1 MPIPRLQ
8 RFSGFFVNMTFQN
21 IQRALFILSFVAM
34 GVSAFALGF
43 FGLNLGIDFTGGS
56 LLEAVYEKERPTAQR
71 IQEALGDLDLGSL
84 SVQHTGEKGV
94 LLRMRDIPE
103 TTHQQVLTAL
113 GDLGAAEQRSVEELR
128 FESIGPVIGKELR
141 EKTLLLAAL
150 AIFAVILYIAFAF
163 RRTAERIRPWHWS
176 LAALVASFHDILLP
190 LGVFAV
196 LGEYVGFQFTIPVVV
211 ALLTVVGYSI
221 NDTVVVFDR
230 IRENIFKH
238 VGFDFQDTVKQAL
251 RQTWFRSLST
261 SLTTL
266 VVLLSMYLFG
276 GATLKDFAF
285 MLMIGIV
292 VGTFS
297 SLFLAPSLLL
307 LWRKEMFRI

>member
-1 MPIPRLQ
+1 M
-8 RFSGFFVNMTFQN
+8 MFQKA
-21 IQRALFILSFVAM
+21 QRALFILSFVAM

-56 LLEAVYEKERPTAQR
+56 LLEAQYNEERPTTEG
-71 IQEALGDLDLGSL
+71 IQEALQDLDLGFL

-103 TTHQQVLTAL
+103 TTHQQVLSLL
-113 GDLGAAEQRSVEELR
+113 GEGVEELR

-141 EKTLLLAAL
+141 EKTLLLAGL
-150 AIFAVILYIAFAF
+150 AIFVVMLYIAFAF
-163 RRTAERIRPWHWS
+163 RRTAEYIRPWHWS
-176 LAALVASFHDILLP
+176 GAALVASFHDILLP
-190 LGVFAV
+190 LGVFA
-196 LGEYVGFQFTIPVVV
+196 LMGEYVGLQVSIPVVV

-266 VVLLSMYLFG
+266 VVLLSIYLFG

-292 VGTFS
+292 AGTFS

-307 LWRKEMFRI
+307 VWRKEMFRL

>member
-1 MPIPRLQ
+1 MMFQKLQ
-8 RFSGFFVNMTFQN
+8 R
-21 IQRALFILSFVAM
+21 ILFILSFVSM
-34 GVSAFALGF
+34 GVSAFALSF

-56 LLEAVYEKERPTAQR
+56 LLEAKYAIVRPATEE
-71 IQEALGDLDLGSL
+71 IHTLLKDVDLGSL
-84 SVQHTGEKGV
+84 SVQHTGETGV
-94 LLRMRDIPE
+94 LLRMKDIPE
-103 TTHQQVLTAL
+103 ETHQQILSLL
-113 GDLGAAEQRSVEELR
+113 GDGVLELR

-141 EKTLLLAAL
+141 EKTLLLAGL
-150 AIFAVILYIAFAF
+150 AMAVVILYIAFSF

-176 LAALVASFHDILLP
+176 GAALVASFHDILLP
-190 LGVFAV
+190 LGLFAV
-196 LGEYVGFQFTIPVVV
+196 LGKYAGIEVTIPVVV

-238 VGFDFQDTVKQAL
+238 VGFDFKDTIKQAL

-266 VVLLSMYLFG
+266 TVLLSIYLFG
-276 GATLKDFAF
+276 GSTLKDFSF
-285 MLMIGIV
+285 MLMVGIV
-292 VGTFS
+292 AGTFS

-307 LWRKEMFRI
+307 VWRREIFKT

>member
-1 MPIPRLQ
+1 
-8 RFSGFFVNMTFQN
+8 MTFQKL
-21 IQRALFILSFVAM
+21 QRILFILSFISM
-34 GVSAFALGF
+34 GASAFALSF

-56 LLEAVYEKERPTAQR
+56 LLEAKYATMRPATEE
-71 IQEALGDLDLGSL
+71 IQTLLKDVDLGSL
-84 SVQHTGEKGV
+84 SVQHAGETGV
-94 LLRMRDIPE
+94 LLRMKDIPE
-103 TTHQQVLTAL
+103 ETHQQVLSLL
-113 GDLGAAEQRSVEELR
+113 GDGVLELR

-141 EKTLLLAAL
+141 EKTLLLAGL
-150 AIFAVILYIAFAF
+150 AMAVVILYIAFSF

-176 LAALVASFHDILLP
+176 GAALVASFHDILLP
-190 LGVFAV
+190 LGLFAV
-196 LGEYVGFQFTIPVVV
+196 LGKYAGVEVTIPVVV

-238 VGFDFQDTVKQAL
+238 VGFDFQDTIKQAL

-266 VVLLSMYLFG
+266 AVLLSIYLFG
-276 GATLKDFAF
+276 GSTLKDFSF
-285 MLMIGIV
+285 MLMVGIV
-292 VGTFS
+292 AGTFS

-307 LWRKEMFRI
+307 VWKREMFKA

>member
-1 MPIPRLQ
+1 MMFQKLQ
-8 RFSGFFVNMTFQN
+8 R
-21 IQRALFILSFVAM
+21 ILFILSLVLM
-34 GVSAFALGF
+34 GVSVFVLGF

-56 LLEAVYEKERPTAQR
+56 LLEIEYEKERPTIES
-71 IQEALGDLDLGSL
+71 IQETLHNLDLGSL
-84 SVQHTGEKGV
+84 SVQHTGEQGV
-94 LLRMRDIPE
+94 LIRMKDISE
-103 TTHQQVLTAL
+103 SVHQQVLSLL
-113 GDLGAAEQRSVEELR
+113 GGKAEELR

-141 EKTLLLAAL
+141 EKTLLLAGL
-150 AIFAVILYIAFAF
+150 AMAVVILYVAFAF

-176 LAALVASFHDILLP
+176 GAAMVASFHDILLP

-196 LGEYVGFQFTIPVVV
+196 LGEYAGVQVTIPVVV

-266 VVLLSMYLFG
+266 AVLLSIYLFG
-276 GATLKDFAF
+276 GASLKDFAF
-285 MLMIGIV
+285 MLMVGIIA
-292 VGTFS
+292 GTFS
-297 SLFLAPSLLL
+297 SLFLAPTLLL
-307 LWRKEMFRI
+307 VWRREMFRG

>member
-1 MPIPRLQ
+1 MI
-8 RFSGFFVNMTFQN
+8 FQK
-21 IQRALFILSFVAM
+21 IQRILLILSFVAM
-34 GVSAFALGF
+34 AGSAFSISF

-56 LLEAVYEKERPTAQR
+56 LLEAEYTKTRPAVEE
-71 IQEALGDLDLGSL
+71 IQKTLKGVDLGSL
-84 SVQHTGEKGV
+84 SVQHMGDNGV
-94 LLRMRDIPE
+94 ILRMKDISNE
-103 TTHQQVLTAL
+103 THQQVLSLLGNEAL
-113 GDLGAAEQRSVEELR
+113 ELR

-141 EKTLLLAAL
+141 EKTLLLAGL
-150 AIFAVILYIAFAF
+150 AMLIVVLYIAFSF
-163 RRTAERIRPWHWS
+163 RRTAERIYPWHWS
-176 LAALVASFHDILLP
+176 GAALVASFHDIILS
-190 LGVFAV
+190 LGVFAL
-196 LGEYVGFQFTIPVVV
+196 LGRYVGVEVTIPVVV

-238 VGFDFQDTVKQAL
+238 VGFDLTDTVQQAL

-266 VVLLSMYLFG
+266 AVLLSVYLFG
-276 GATLKDFAF
+276 GATLKEFAF
-285 MLMIGIV
+285 MLMIGIS

-307 LWRKEMFRI
+307 VWRKEMFRS

>member
-1 MPIPRLQ
+1 MFQKLQ
-8 RFSGFFVNMTFQN
+8 R
-21 IQRALFILSFVAM
+21 ILFILSFVSM
-34 GVSAFALGF
+34 GVSAFALSF

-56 LLEAVYEKERPTAQR
+56 LLEAKYATVRPATEE
-71 IQEALGDLDLGSL
+71 IHTLLKDVDLGSL
-84 SVQHTGEKGV
+84 SVQHTGETGV
-94 LLRMRDIPE
+94 LLRMKDIPE
-103 TTHQQVLTAL
+103 ETHQQILSLL
-113 GDLGAAEQRSVEELR
+113 GDGVLELR

-141 EKTLLLAAL
+141 EKTLLLAGL
-150 AIFAVILYIAFAF
+150 AMAVVILYIAFSF

-176 LAALVASFHDILLP
+176 GAALVASFHDILLP
-190 LGVFAV
+190 LGLFAV
-196 LGEYVGFQFTIPVVV
+196 LGKYAGIEVTIPVVV

-238 VGFDFQDTVKQAL
+238 VGFDFKDTIKQAL

-266 VVLLSMYLFG
+266 TVLLSIYLFG
-276 GATLKDFAF
+276 GSTLKDFSF
-285 MLMIGIV
+285 MLMVGIV
-292 VGTFS
+292 AGTFS

-307 LWRKEMFRI
+307 VWRREIFKT

>member
-1 MPIPRLQ
+1 MMFQKAQ
-8 RFSGFFVNMTFQN
+8 RV
-21 IQRALFILSFVAM
+21 LFILSFVAM
-34 GVSAFALGF
+34 GASAFALGF

-56 LLEAVYEKERPTAQR
+56 LLEAEYEKERPTTES
-71 IQEALGDLDLGSL
+71 IQESLRDLDLGSL

-94 LLRMRDIPE
+94 LLKMKDIPE
-103 TTHQQVLTAL
+103 SVHQQVLFAL
-113 GDLGAAEQRSVEELR
+113 GEKAQELR

-141 EKTLLLAAL
+141 EKTLLLVGL
-150 AIFAVILYIAFAF
+150 AMAAVILYIAFAF
-163 RRTAERIRPWHWS
+163 RRTAERIYPWHWS
-176 LAALVASFHDILLP
+176 GAAMVASFHDILLP

-196 LGEYVGFQFTIPVVV
+196 LGEYAGVQVTIPVVV

-238 VGFDFQDTVKQAL
+238 VGFDLKDTVKQAL

-266 VVLLSMYLFG
+266 AVLLSIYLFG

-292 VGTFS
+292 AGTFA

-307 LWRKEMFRI
+307 VWKREMCRV

>member
-1 MPIPRLQ
+1 MMFQKLQ
-8 RFSGFFVNMTFQN
+8 R
-21 IQRALFILSFVAM
+21 ILFILSFVSM
-34 GVSAFALGF
+34 GVSAFALSF

-56 LLEAVYEKERPTAQR
+56 LLEAEYSTLRPATEE
-71 IQEALGDLDLGSL
+71 IHTLLKDVDLGSL
-84 SVQHTGEKGV
+84 SVQHTGETGV
-94 LLRMRDIPE
+94 LLRMKDIPE
-103 TTHQQVLTAL
+103 ETHQQVLSLL
-113 GDLGAAEQRSVEELR
+113 GDGVLELR

-141 EKTLLLAAL
+141 EKTLLLAGL
-150 AIFAVILYIAFAF
+150 AMAVVILYIAFSF

-176 LAALVASFHDILLP
+176 GAALVASFHDILLP
-190 LGVFAV
+190 LGLFAV
-196 LGEYVGFQFTIPVVV
+196 LGKYAGVEVTIPVVV

-238 VGFDFQDTVKQAL
+238 VGFDFKDTIKQAL

-266 VVLLSMYLFG
+266 TVLLSIYLFG
-276 GATLKDFAF
+276 GSTLKDFSF
-285 MLMIGIV
+285 MLMVGIV
-292 VGTFS
+292 AGTFS

-307 LWRKEMFRI
+307 VWRREMFKA

>member
-1 MPIPRLQ
+1 M
-8 RFSGFFVNMTFQN
+8 MFQKV
-21 IQRALFILSFVAM
+21 QRALFILSFVAM
-34 GVSAFALGF
+34 GTSALALGF

-56 LLEAVYEKERPTAQR
+56 LLEAEYEKERPTTTS
-71 IQEALGDLDLGSL
+71 IQESLHNLDLGSL

-94 LLRMRDIPE
+94 LLRMKDIPE
-103 TTHQQVLTAL
+103 SVHQQVLSLL
-113 GDLGAAEQRSVEELR
+113 GGKVQELR
-128 FESIGPVIGKELR
+128 FESIGPVVGEELKK
-141 EKTLLLAAL
+141 KTLLLAGL
-150 AIFAVILYIAFAF
+150 AVAVVILYIAFAF
-163 RRTAERIRPWHWS
+163 RRTAEHIRPWHWS
-176 LAALVASFHDILLP
+176 GAAMVASFHDILLP

-196 LGEYVGFQFTIPVVV
+196 LGEYAGVYVTIPVMV

-238 VGFDFQDTVKQAL
+238 VGFDFQDTIKQAL

-266 VVLLSMYLFG
+266 AVLLSIYLFG

-285 MLMIGIV
+285 MLMVGIV
-292 VGTFS
+292 AGTFS
-297 SLFLAPSLLL
+297 SLFLAPTLLL
-307 LWRKEMFRI
+307 VWKKEMFKV

>member
-1 MPIPRLQ
+1 MFQKLQ
-8 RFSGFFVNMTFQN
+8 R
-21 IQRALFILSFVAM
+21 ILFILSFVSM
-34 GVSAFALGF
+34 GVSAFALSF

-56 LLEAVYEKERPTAQR
+56 LLEAKYATVRPATEE
-71 IQEALGDLDLGSL
+71 IHTLLKDVDLGSL
-84 SVQHTGEKGV
+84 SVQHTGETGV
-94 LLRMRDIPE
+94 LLRMKDIPE
-103 TTHQQVLTAL
+103 ETHQQILSLL
-113 GDLGAAEQRSVEELR
+113 GDGVLELR

-141 EKTLLLAAL
+141 EKTLLLAGL
-150 AIFAVILYIAFAF
+150 AMAVVILYIAFSF

-176 LAALVASFHDILLP
+176 GAALVASFHDILLP
-190 LGVFAV
+190 LGLFAV
-196 LGEYVGFQFTIPVVV
+196 LGKYAGIEVTIPVVV

-238 VGFDFQDTVKQAL
+238 VGFGFKDTIKQAL

-266 VVLLSMYLFG
+266 TVLLSIYLFG
-276 GATLKDFAF
+276 GSTLKDFSF
-285 MLMIGIV
+285 MLMVGIV
-292 VGTFS
+292 AGTFS

-307 LWRKEMFRI
+307 VWRREIFKT

>member
-1 MPIPRLQ
+1 
-8 RFSGFFVNMTFQN
+8 MTFQK
-21 IQRALFILSFVAM
+21 IQRILFILSFASM
-34 GVSAFALGF
+34 GASAFAISF

-56 LLEAVYEKERPTAQR
+56 LLEVEYIQARPSVQD
-71 IQEALGDLDLGSL
+71 IQKALGDIDLGSF
-84 SVQHTGEKGV
+84 SVQHTGEQGA
-94 LLRMRDIPE
+94 LIRMKDIKE
-103 TTHQQVLTAL
+103 VTHQQVLSSLGSEAL
-113 GDLGAAEQRSVEELR
+113 ELR

-141 EKTLLLAAL
+141 EKTLLLAGL
-150 AIFAVILYIAFAF
+150 AMFVVILYIAFSF

-176 LAALVASFHDILLP
+176 GAALVASFHDILLP
-190 LGVFAV
+190 LGLFAV
-196 LGEYVGFQFTIPVVV
+196 LGKYAGIEVTIPVVV

-238 VGFDFQDTVKQAL
+238 VGFDFQDTIKQAL

-266 VVLLSMYLFG
+266 VVLLSIYLFG
-276 GATLKDFAF
+276 GSTLREFAF
-285 MLMIGIV
+285 MLMIGIS

-307 LWRKEMFRI
+307 VWRKEMLKA

>member
-1 MPIPRLQ
+1 MMFQKLQ
-8 RFSGFFVNMTFQN
+8 R
-21 IQRALFILSFVAM
+21 ILFILSFVSM
-34 GVSAFALGF
+34 GVSAFALSF

-56 LLEAVYEKERPTAQR
+56 LLEAKYATVRPATEE
-71 IQEALGDLDLGSL
+71 IHTLLKDVDLGSL
-84 SVQHTGEKGV
+84 SVQHTGETGV
-94 LLRMRDIPE
+94 LLRMKDIPE
-103 TTHQQVLTAL
+103 ETHQQILSLL
-113 GDLGAAEQRSVEELR
+113 GDGVLELR

-141 EKTLLLAAL
+141 EKTLLLAGL
-150 AIFAVILYIAFAF
+150 AMAVVILYIAFSF

-176 LAALVASFHDILLP
+176 GAALVASFHDILLP
-190 LGVFAV
+190 LGLFAV
-196 LGEYVGFQFTIPVVV
+196 LGKYAGIEVTIPVVV

-238 VGFDFQDTVKQAL
+238 VGFDFKDTIKQAL

-266 VVLLSMYLFG
+266 TVLLSIYLFG
-276 GATLKDFAF
+276 GSTLKDFSF
-285 MLMIGIV
+285 MLMVGIV
-292 VGTFS
+292 AGTFS

-307 LWRKEMFRI
+307 VWRREIFKT

>member
-1 MPIPRLQ
+1 MMFQKLQ
-8 RFSGFFVNMTFQN
+8 R
-21 IQRALFILSFVAM
+21 ILLILSFASM
-34 GVSAFALGF
+34 GVSVFALSF

-56 LLEAVYEKERPTAQR
+56 LLEAEYEGERPTAQS
-71 IQEALGDLDLGSL
+71 IQEVLSNLDLGSL

-94 LLRMRDIPE
+94 LLRMKDISE
-103 TTHQQVLTAL
+103 ETHQQVLSLL
-113 GDLGAAEQRSVEELR
+113 GDGVSELR

-141 EKTLLLAAL
+141 EKTLLLAGL
-150 AIFAVILYIAFAF
+150 AMFVVILYIAFSF
-163 RRTAERIRPWHWS
+163 RRTAERIYPWQCS
-176 LAALVASFHDILLP
+176 GAALVASFHDILLP

-196 LGEYVGFQFTIPVVV
+196 LGEYAGVQVTIPVVV

-238 VGFDFQDTVKQAL
+238 VGFDLQDTIKQAL
-251 RQTWFRSLST
+251 YQTWFRSLST

-266 VVLLSMYLFG
+266 AVLLSMYLFG
-276 GATLKDFAF
+276 GSTLKDFAF

-292 VGTFS
+292 AGTFS

-307 LWRKEMFRI
+307 VWRREMFRG

>member
-1 MPIPRLQ
+1 
-8 RFSGFFVNMTFQN
+8 MTFQK
-21 IQRALFILSFVAM
+21 IQRILFILSFASM
-34 GVSAFALGF
+34 GASAFAISF

-56 LLEAVYEKERPTAQR
+56 LLEIEYTTTRPGVQD
-71 IQEALGDLDLGSL
+71 IQKTLGDIDLGSF
-84 SVQHTGEKGV
+84 SVQHTGEQGA
-94 LLRMRDIPE
+94 LIRMKDISE
-103 TTHQQVLTAL
+103 VTHQQVLSSL
-113 GDLGAAEQRSVEELR
+113 GNEVLELR

-141 EKTLLLAAL
+141 EKTLLLAGL
-150 AIFAVILYIAFAF
+150 AMFVVILYIAFSF
-163 RRTAERIRPWHWS
+163 RRTAERVRPWHWS
-176 LAALVASFHDILLP
+176 GAALVTSAHDILLSI
-190 LGVFAV
+190 GVFAL
-196 LGEYVGFQFTIPVVV
+196 LGEYVGVEMTIPVVV

-238 VGFDFQDTVKQAL
+238 VGFDFQDTIKQAL

-266 VVLLSMYLFG
+266 VVLLSIYLFG
-276 GATLKDFAF
+276 GSTLREFAF
-285 MLMIGIV
+285 MLMIGIS

-307 LWRKEMFRI
+307 VWRKEMLKA

>member
-1 MPIPRLQ
+1 ME
-8 RFSGFFVNMTFQN
+8 V
-21 IQRALFILSFVAM
+21 
-34 GVSAFALGF
+34 
-43 FGLNLGIDFTGGS
+43 
-56 LLEAVYEKERPTAQR
+56 EYERERPTTES
-71 IQEALGDLDLGSL
+71 IQESLRHLDLGSL
-84 SVQHTGEKGV
+84 SVQHTAEKGV
-94 LLRMRDIPE
+94 LLRMKDISE
-103 TTHQQVLTAL
+103 SVHQQVLSSL
-113 GDLGAAEQRSVEELR
+113 GDEVQELS
-128 FESIGPVIGKELR
+128 FESIGPVVGKELR
-141 EKTLLLAAL
+141 EKTLLLVGL
-150 AIFAVILYIAFAF
+150 AMAVVILYIAFAF

-176 LAALVASFHDILLP
+176 GAAMVTSFHDILLP

-196 LGEYVGFQFTIPVVV
+196 LGEYAGVQVTIPVVV

-221 NDTVVVFDR
+221 NYTVVVFDR

-266 VVLLSMYLFG
+266 AVLLSIYLFG

-285 MLMIGIV
+285 MLMIGIG

-307 LWRKEMFRI
+307 VWRREMFKF